1 MNLKAALEA
10 AAQAYEKRAERNP
23 NGEIEVFGSRVSY
36 GKAASEIRRVVCFV
50 YPELET
56 GNVQKVVRCKNCK
69 YYKRYKKKGQV
80 KPTVK
85 FLCSID
91 KRERSPGFYCADGI
105 EKEE

>member
-36 GKAASEIRRVVCFV
+36 GKAASEIRRVVSFV

-69 YYKRYKKKGQV
+69 YYKRYRKKNSY
-80 KPTVK
+80 KPEFK
-85 FLCSID
+85 CLCELD
-91 KRERSPGFYCADGI
+91 KKQREPDFFCADGK
-105 EKEE
+105 EKQV